1 LSPGGPRRANIP
13 NEEREMEKLTPRQ
26 IVKELDKYIVG
37 QEDAKRAV
45 AVSLRNRWRR
55 QHVESELREEIMPKN
70 IIMVGPTGVG
80 KTEIARRLSNI
91 ATSPF
96 IKVEASKFTEVGYV
110 GRDVESIIRDLT
122 EIAVN
127 EVRAERMSQMREG
140 AERRAEDQI
149 LDILFPPPFKRSRGD
164 DEGGAVEESQREDVS
179 GEGVLQRFEREPA
192 APAAV
197 LAEGTEYPV
206 RVESKQQRGAGASWE
221 PVTAEQIRK
230 WERTREKMRRR
241 LRMGEF
247 DETEIEIEVKENIGA
262 VGLNILSSSGLEE
275 MGIDIKS
282 IISALP
288 FPTEK
293 RTRREKVKKAKEV
306 LMQQELQKMVDME
319 SVVKEAIRRV
329 EETGIVFL
337 DEIDKIVGRETY
349 TGPDVSR
356 EGVQRD
362 ILPIVEGTT
371 VLTKYGM
378 VKTDHI
384 LFIAA
389 GAFHNCKVSDLIP
402 ELQGRFPITVEL
414 SSLGKEEFAR
424 ILTEP
429 RNALIKQYEALLAA
443 EGIELKFTQ
452 DAIEEIARIAEAVNR
467 NSEDIGARRLHTIV
481 DKLLEEVSFDAPE
494 LEETKIVI
502 DSDYVRER
510 VGDLMEKRD
519 LSRFVL

>member
-1 LSPGGPRRANIP
+1 
-13 NEEREMEKLTPRQ
+13 
-26 IVKELDKYIVG
+26 
-37 QEDAKRAV
+37 
-45 AVSLRNRWRR
+45 
-55 QHVESELREEIMPKN
+55 
-70 IIMVGPTGVG
+70 
-80 KTEIARRLSNI
+80 
-91 ATSPF
+91 
-96 IKVEASKFTEVGYV
+96 
-110 GRDVESIIRDLT
+110 
-122 EIAVN
+122 
-127 EVRAERMSQMREG
+127 
-140 AERRAEDQI
+140 
-149 LDILFPPPFKRSRGD
+149 
-164 DEGGAVEESQREDVS
+164 
-179 GEGVLQRFEREPA
+179 
-192 APAAV
+192 
-197 LAEGTEYPV
+197 
-206 RVESKQQRGAGASWE
+206 
-221 PVTAEQIRK
+221 
-230 WERTREKMRRR
+230 
-241 LRMGEF
+241 MGEF